1 MESVSIR
8 RPTCKAPKLFG
19 ADHVDPVSFCFQ
31 LSPQTR
37 RTEGRLWRP
46 APAAPTRDPSPPRPA
61 PPAHGS
67 SAPPSFT
74 PLINSSAPRAACR
87 AGLCPEEVA
96 GLSSKGQGPL
106 LGSTGLPHRLG
117 TGGTGARRSA
127 MRLSS
132 AGLPQGLTCLPHH
145 PSAQVSALF
154 CSEPFTSPLL
164 SDSGKQP
171 YVVCPRFGCNLH
183 YFTIWQVLLR
193 QGRACCQA
201 WCQGVLA
208 I

>member
-8 RPTCKAPKLFG
+8 RPTCKAPRVFG
-19 ADHVDPVSFCFQ
+19 ADHVDPVSFGFQ

-87 AGLCPEEVA
+87 AGLCPQEVA

-106 LGSTGLPHRLG
+106 LGSTGLPHRPG
-117 TGGTGARRSA
+117 TRGHRCAKK
-127 MRLSS
+127 RLETQQRGPSS
-132 AGLPQGLTCLPHH
+132 RPHIPPASPQRPGFCF
-145 PSAQVSALF
+145 VLF
-154 CSEPFTSPLL
+154 
-164 SDSGKQP
+164 
-171 YVVCPRFGCNLH
+171 
-183 YFTIWQVLLR
+183 
-193 QGRACCQA
+193 
-201 WCQGVLA
+201 
-208 I
+208 